1 MQNEKTFIAEIEKVL
16 ASVLRYRNEHVRGH
30 YADVILRAKKLLKST
45 DMKSADIAY
54 KTGFNDPHYFS
65 FIFKKVTGLSPREYR
80 TDPTNDTYAPRQS
93 GSVSDN
99 D

>member
-1 MQNEKTFIAEIEKVL
+1 M
-16 ASVLRYRNEHVRGH
+16 LRYRNEHVRGH

-65 FIFKKVTGLSPREYR
+65 FIFKKVTGFSPREYR
-80 TDPTNDTYAPRQS
+80 ADPTNDTYAPRQS

-99 D
+99 G